1 MLSSVSPVLAKVCCG
16 LYLTTS
22 CPPTG
27 DPDDLVE
34 TGRTSVTPLDDWR
47 DLSSLTLLN
56 LTYDITP
63 ASLVDVIISEVSVIP
78 TTSVPV
84 ILRLKNVDQSYH

>member
-1 MLSSVSPVLAKVCCG
+1 MFSYFSRFQNHLPV
-16 LYLTTS
+16 
-22 CPPTG
+22 TG

-34 TGRTSVTPLDDWR
+34 TGRASVTPLDDWR